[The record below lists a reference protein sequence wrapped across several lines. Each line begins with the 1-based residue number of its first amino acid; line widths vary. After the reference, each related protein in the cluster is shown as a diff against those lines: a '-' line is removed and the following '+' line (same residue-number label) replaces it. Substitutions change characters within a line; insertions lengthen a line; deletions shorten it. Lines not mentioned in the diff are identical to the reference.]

1 MKNLINLV
9 KKLFIKIKKMN
20 VFILFI
26 YLYKIK
32 SNLNIILKLLF
43 IITLVNYNEL
53 TSIWDLGDLA
63 LKMVEQESKN
73 PKIEDTVVQITEIQ
87 KAEEIDFDSMEFSEW
102 LEYLR
107 KNEPKAYWF
116 WVISF
121 CATSVFCIWLMH
133 YIIGPGFPPRE
144 PH

>member
-63 LKMVEQESKN
+63 LKMVEQEYKN

>member
-1 MKNLINLV
+1 MKNLINLLINLV

-53 TSIWDLGDLA
+53 TSI
-63 LKMVEQESKN
+63 
-73 PKIEDTVVQITEIQ
+73 
-87 KAEEIDFDSMEFSEW
+87 
-102 LEYLR
+102 
-107 KNEPKAYWF
+107 
-116 WVISF
+116 
-121 CATSVFCIWLMH
+121 
-133 YIIGPGFPPRE
+133 
-144 PH
+144 

>member
-9 KKLFIKIKKMN
+9 QTLFIKIQKMN
-20 VFILFI
+20 VFIFFI

-32 SNLNIILKLLF
+32 SNLNIIFKILF
-43 IITLVNYNEL
+43 IISIVNFNEL
-53 TSIWDLGDLA
+53 TSIWDLGDVA
-63 LKMVEQESKN
+63 LKIVEQESKN
-73 PKIEDTVVQITEIQ
+73 PKIEDTVAQITETQ
-87 KAEEIDFDSMEFSEW
+87 KAEEIDFDAMEFGEW

-107 KNEPKAYWF
+107 ENEPKAYWF
-116 WVISF
+116 LVISF

-133 YIIGPGFPPRE
+133 YIISPGFPPRE

>member
-1 MKNLINLV
+1 MKNLINFV
-9 KKLFIKIKKMN
+9 KNLFIKIKKMN

-43 IITLVNYNEL
+43 IISIVNYNEL

-73 PKIEDTVVQITEIQ
+73 PKIEDTVVQIIEIQ